1 MWQLSLLNY
10 IARISAYICL
20 LFQDQMINDLHEML
34 FYSTHAM
41 LSDAITFTSYD
52 MTPSILSLYTLLY
65 EYLYAML
72 LFQDQTICYD
82 GTSSMHMLFYRN
94 KYATWMKWLH
104 EWNDFTIW
112 HDYLFLLCTCFFFR
126 NQYATWMICLSHMTL
141 LETEFRIVTLF
152 HQAKMQNVKYFPT
165 RCNCVRPSL

>member
-1 MWQLSLLNY
+1 MPSFSGPNDQWFTWN
-10 IARISAYICL
+10 AF
-20 LFQDQMINDLHEML
+20 LFN
-34 FYSTHAM
+34 TCHAFRCYHFHF
-41 LSDAITFTSYD
+41 LWHD
-52 MTPSILSLYTLLY
+52 SIYPILYTLLY